1 MMGLP
6 VSEGA
11 TTPALDASERI
22 RAIQQR
28 TWIGYSR
35 ALNIRSLLD
44 DLLEHPKVHRMP
56 NLAIIGETNN
66 GKTMLLQNFVRKH
79 LPPDDPNI
87 DHTTM
92 PVLLIDTPPE
102 PDEARLYRKILE
114 RLFATV
120 GRREP
125 ADSMLSRIQVIL
137 RHLETKMVILDEF
150 NNAVAGT
157 AVKQRRFLNAIRLM
171 GNALQIPIV
180 VAGTPEAL
188 AALQSDPQLANR
200 FEPAFLPK
208 WTLDAEYARLL
219 MSTEKLLGLSQPS
232 GLVQPAFAQRLLDL
246 SEGILGETMEL
257 VRRLAIDAVRT
268 GKECITQDML
278 KPDALAALG
287 WTPPSKRTTYPA

>member
-1 MMGLP
+1 MKTTET
-6 VSEGA
+6 VSAAPSTIDSG
-11 TTPALDASERI
+11 ERI

-28 TWIGYSR
+28 VWIGYSR
-35 ALNIRSLLD
+35 ALRIRDQLD
-44 DLLEHPKVHRMP
+44 RLLEHPRVHRMP

-66 GKTMLLQNFVRKH
+66 GKTTLLQNFVRKH
-79 LPPDDPNI
+79 LPPDDPNN

-92 PVLLIDTPPE
+92 PILLIDTPPE

-125 ADSMLSRIQVIL
+125 ADSMLSRVQVIL
-137 RHLETKMVILDEF
+137 RHLETRMIILDEF

-157 AVKQRRFLNAIRLM
+157 PIKQRRFLNAIRLM
-171 GNALQIPIV
+171 GNALQLPIV

-200 FEPAFLPK
+200 FEPVFLPK

-219 MSTEKLLGLSQPS
+219 MSAEKVLGLNHTS
-232 GLVQPAFAQRLLDL
+232 GLIQPAFAQRLLDL
-246 SEGILGETMEL
+246 SEGSLGETMEL
-257 VRRLAIDAVRT
+257 IRRLAINAIHT
-268 GKECITQDML
+268 GKERITLDML

-287 WTPPSKRTTYPA
+287 WTAPSRRTTYSV